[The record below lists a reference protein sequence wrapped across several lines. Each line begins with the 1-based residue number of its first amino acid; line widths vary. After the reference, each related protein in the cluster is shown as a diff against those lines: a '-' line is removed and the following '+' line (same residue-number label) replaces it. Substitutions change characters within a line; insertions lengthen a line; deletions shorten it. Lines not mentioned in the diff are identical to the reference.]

1 MKIGIMQPYFL
12 PYIGYFQLIDSVDVY
27 VNLDHVSFMKRSYMT
42 RNVIKNNIKINV
54 NLHSASQNKS
64 CREIYVNFENN
75 YIDKFKKTLSQIYSK
90 SINYDLINDEI
101 INPCFINKEIT
112 ISDFNFNLVRKI
124 SEYLLIDTK
133 FIDSSFGLTDKKKGD
148 GLIEITRVLGGDI
161 YINAIGGQDL
171 YQKEYFKDHYIELQ
185 FIKMGDIGFDN
196 PYISILD
203 LLYTKPKEEIIKE
216 IKNYKLI

>member
-1 MKIGIMQPYFL
+1 MQPYFL
-12 PYIGYFQLIDSVDVY
+12 PYIGYFQLIDSVDIY